1 MRKSRLE
8 RQAKMITA
16 SRMDWT
22 DENLVRNLWRMDWK
36 QAGFDYCC
44 VYVIGP
50 TKKWPMKVGVS
61 VSPAK
66 RIAALQTSI
75 WEPLTVYSTFFTRNV
90 LDARK
95 VERTVHD
102 ELEMRGKALLGE
114 WFDVRPNEA
123 SDAIE
128 FAALAASVELSREPF
143 CGLEH
148 EAIAMFAETMGRK
161 AYRTL
166 LRADPD
172 VSMRQYQLHDRDDDC
187 A

>member
-8 RQAKMITA
+8 RQAKLIGA
-16 SRMDWT
+16 SRIDWS
-22 DENLVRNLWRMDWK
+22 DEELVANLWRMDWK

-66 RIAALQTSI
+66 RVASLQTLI
-75 WEPLTVYSTFFTRNV
+75 WEPLRIYSTFFTRNV
-90 LDARK
+90 MDARR
-95 VERTVHD
+95 VERAVHD

-114 WFDVRPNEA
+114 WFDVRSIEA
-123 SDAIE
+123 SDTIE
-128 FAALAASVELSREPF
+128 FAALATSVELSRVPF

-148 EAIAMFAETMGRK
+148 EAVTTFAETMGRR
-161 AYRTL
+161 AYMTL
-166 LRADPD
+166 RRADPEI
-172 VSMRQYQLHDRDDDC
+172 SMRQYPLHERDDDS